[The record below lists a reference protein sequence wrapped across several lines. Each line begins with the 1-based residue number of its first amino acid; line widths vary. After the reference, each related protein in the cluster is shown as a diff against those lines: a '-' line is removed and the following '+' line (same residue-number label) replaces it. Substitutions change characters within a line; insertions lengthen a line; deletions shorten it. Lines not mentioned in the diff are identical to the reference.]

1 MTQLN
6 IDQRENAYSIQFDM
20 RRTDV
25 SCANREE
32 EGDIDRQ
39 REAADEER
47 GGKGRDEIKRYLS
60 FSVGF
65 PK

>member
-25 SCANREE
+25 YSANREV
-32 EGDIDRQ
+32 EGDRDRE
-39 REAADEER
+39 RER
-47 GGKGRDEIKRYLS
+47 SRD
-60 FSVGF
+60 
-65 PK
+65 